1 MSVYLYL
8 FHGRDSL
15 GQDMDN
21 WGSEGATIGPLSYV
35 HTTYGSEVKIRGAR
49 AVLEK
54 FFPKADIHFRD
65 DHGEHAI
72 QLAGDC
78 LPHDGKL
85 YGDWS
90 VCGADALRA
99 PVASPVTPVCDVCGS
114 ADLVKDAAATWDRDR
129 QEWSLLSTYD
139 STTCQRC
146 EREGDDIANWVPNA
160 QAPSRESDRADVELR
175 STGAAEAEGE
185 GERESRRD

>member
-8 FHGRDSL
+8 FHGRASI
-15 GQDMDN
+15 GQDMDD
-21 WGSEGATIGPLSYV
+21 WGSKGATIGPLNYV

-54 FFPKADIHFRD
+54 FFPSAEIHFHD
-65 DHGEHAI
+65 GYGEHAI
-72 QLAGDC
+72 QLVGDC
-78 LPHDGKL
+78 LPHNGKF

-99 PVASPVTPVCDVCGS
+99 PVTSHVTPVCDVCGS
-114 ADLVKDAAATWDRDR
+114 ADLFKDAAATWDRDR

-146 EREGDDIANWVPNA
+146 EREGDDIARWVPND
-160 QAPSRESDRADVELR
+160 QAPPLASDQPDRDSPMAG
-175 STGAAEAEGE
+175 TIEAEGE

>member
-1 MSVYLYL
+1 MSVYLYF
-8 FHGRDSL
+8 FHGRDSV
-15 GQDMDN
+15 GQDMDD

-35 HTTYGSEVKIRGAR
+35 HTTYGAEVKVRGAK
-49 AVLEK
+49 AVLER
-54 FFPKADIHFRD
+54 FFPNAEIHLHD
-65 DHGEHAI
+65 GQGEHAI

-78 LPHDGKL
+78 LPHDGTF

-99 PVASPVTPVCDVCGS
+99 PVKSPVTPVCDVCGS
-114 ADLVKDAAATWDRDR
+114 ADLVKDAAATWHRDR

-139 STTCQRC
+139 SATCQRC
-146 EREGDDIANWVPNA
+146 EREGDNIARWVPND
-160 QAPSRESDRADVELR
+160 QAPPLADDQPESDPSSA
-175 STGAAEAEGE
+175 STTKTEGE

>member
-1 MSVYLYL
+1 MSVYLNL
-8 FHGRDSL
+8 FHGRDSFA
-15 GQDMDN
+15 QDMDD

-35 HTTYGSEVKIRGAR
+35 HTTYGSEVKICGAR
-49 AVLEK
+49 AVLER
-54 FFPKADIHFRD
+54 FFPNVNIHFHD
-65 DHGEHAI
+65 GQGEHAI

-78 LPHDGKL
+78 LPHDGKF

-99 PVASPVTPVCDVCGS
+99 RALSPVTPVCDVCGS
-114 ADLVKDAAATWDRDR
+114 ADLIKDAAAAWDRDR

-146 EREGDDIANWVPNA
+146 EREGDDIAQWVPNA
-160 QAPSRESDRADVELR
+160 QAPSRESNQAEVELTSPR
-175 STGAAEAEGE
+175 AAEAEGK
-185 GERESRRD
+185 GERGGRRD